1 MRKWVLI
8 LLVVLPVATEG
19 ATKLD
24 FETVL
29 QAVLRHSYDLR
40 MSAVDVRI
48 SHAQLKEARSAY
60 FPTISA
66 RFNSQYT
73 KDLTNTT
80 VPQVTAVGETILV
93 QNTFFQDSLSLSASL
108 NLYDFGARENKVLVA
123 ATDIPLKEAIYRQ
136 SVRDTKI
143 TVLQTY
149 RDLLTISSELA
160 SKSQLLMLYKDLA
173 LTTERLF
180 DAGLA
185 SKVDVSDQAIKVVKI
200 VDEIDNLKLKMS
212 ASLQDLTL
220 LTGERYETDTLE
232 LNPLPGE
239 ARERDE
245 ADGFDLTAS
254 PEHRIYRFALK
265 KKQAELN
272 VLKKELLYPQFS
284 LYSNYILY
292 GQDPNSYK
300 ASYGDLKERNFYVG
314 LVATIPLFDGLKNS
328 AQVERV
334 RLEIDRLR
342 IEKEKRLSELSS
354 RYEKLQEETRVLEK
368 AFGNQQAIMM
378 RNEENAA
385 MTARLTDRKVVD
397 HAEYLRRQIELVIQK
412 HEMTRARTLNAAAAI
427 ELAMLSEVRN

>member
-8 LLVVLPVATEG
+8 LLVVLPVVTE
-19 ATKLD
+19 AASRLD
-24 FETVL
+24 FENVL

-40 MSAVDVRI
+40 MSAVDIGI
-48 SHAQLKEARSAY
+48 SHTQLKEARSAY

-80 VPQVTAVGETILV
+80 SPQVTAIGETILV
-93 QNTFFQDSLSLSASL
+93 QNTFFQDSFSLSASL
-108 NLYDFGARENKVLVA
+108 NLYDFGTRENKVLIA
-123 ATDIPLKEAIYRQ
+123 ATDIPLKEAIYKQ

-143 TVLQTY
+143 TALQTY
-149 RDLLTISSELA
+149 RDLLTISSELS
-160 SKSQLLMLYKDLA
+160 SKVQILTLYKDLA

-212 ASLQDLTL
+212 TLLQDLTL
-220 LTGERYETDTLE
+220 LTGERYEADNLE

-239 ARERDE
+239 TGEKDKT
-245 ADGFDLTAS
+245 DGFDLTAS
-254 PEHRIYRFALK
+254 PEHRIYRFALE
-265 KKQAELN
+265 KKQAESN
-272 VLKKELLYPQFS
+272 VLKRELLYPQFS

-292 GQDPNSYK
+292 GQDPSSYK

-328 AQVERV
+328 AQIERAK
-334 RLEIDRLR
+334 LEIDRLR
-342 IEKEKRLSELSS
+342 IEKEKRLSELSN
-354 RYEKLQEETRVLEK
+354 RCEKLQEETKVLEK
-368 AFGNQQAIMM
+368 AFGNQQAIMV

-385 MTARLTDRKVVD
+385 MTARLADRKVVD
-397 HAEYLRRQIELVIQK
+397 HAEDLRRQIELVIQK
-412 HEMTRARTLNAAAAI
+412 HEMMRARTLKAAAAI
-427 ELAMLSEVRN
+427 ELAMLSEDMN